1 VLRLDLG
8 DRRRVALASA
18 ITVIAL
24 PSLWLMS
31 RNEESG
37 APNVATAGVVVAPA
51 DDSPDESVAAVTTTA
66 PVPDAQRGHAMGD
79 PGAAFLDGPPAD
91 PSDGVVAIAVPQD
104 AAGRYMSGTATY
116 RSSVPGTGTCLI
128 GTTAPAKEVTVTN
141 LDNGRSITCRT
152 SVAALNSPD
161 DVVLHTD
168 AFRLIAD
175 LTDAP
180 VPVEL
185 SW

>member
-1 VLRLDLG
+1 MLRLDLA

-37 APNVATAGVVVAPA
+37 APNVATAGIVVAPA
-51 DDSPDESVAAVTTTA
+51 DETPDGSIAPTTTT
-66 PVPDAQRGHAMGD
+66 VPAADPERGDPMGE

-91 PSDGVVAIAVPQD
+91 PADGVVAIAVPQE
-104 AAGRYMSGTATY
+104 AAGRYMAGTATY
-116 RSSVPGTGTCLI
+116 RSSVPGTDTCLI

-152 SVAALNSPD
+152 TVAALSRPD
-161 DVVLHTD
+161 DVILHTD
-168 AFRLIAD
+168 AFRQIAD